1 MVDDI
6 SFYIHLTV
14 RISIHKSQTKNHILR
29 HVLEYGSPLIIIDR
43 QNPLMQPEVGLA
55 SRRGPAT
62 SAASA
67 QDRNYAIIF
76 TGQQPCKSSGP
87 VPRGGRGRS
96 LSGKG

>member
-6 SFYIHLTV
+6 SFYIHLT
-14 RISIHKSQTKNHILR
+14 ISIHKSQTKNHILR

>member
-1 MVDDI
+1 
-6 SFYIHLTV
+6 
-14 RISIHKSQTKNHILR
+14 
-29 HVLEYGSPLIIIDR
+29 
-43 QNPLMQPEVGLA
+43 MQPEVGLA

-96 LSGKG
+96 LGKRVEKDAGRIIPSANDAVNSSSTLVPLSVHLDSRKSHVVPYQ